1 MSDNFIAGT
10 SLAFCVAFLRRP
22 LRSSSAAGTIMTD
35 ARRAEGGF
43 SVNALGRGISDLSPI
58 AWSYEFDVGGSR
70 NCGLFESG
78 IGRIFVNVA

>member
-10 SLAFCVAFLRRP
+10 SLAFCVALLRRP

-43 SVNALGRGISDLSPI
+43 AVNALGRGISDPSTI
-58 AWSYEFDVGGSR
+58 AWSYEFDGECSR
-70 NCGLFESG
+70 NHGLFEFV